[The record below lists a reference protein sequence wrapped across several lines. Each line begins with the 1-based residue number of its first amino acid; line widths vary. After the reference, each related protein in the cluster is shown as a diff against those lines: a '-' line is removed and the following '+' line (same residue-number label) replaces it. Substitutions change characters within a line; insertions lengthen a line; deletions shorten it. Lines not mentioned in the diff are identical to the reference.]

1 MAVQKKNP
9 FKKCRSI
16 AFKIGTTIDIDTFL
30 AKRSRMDFILGLL
43 VAILIEEKFK
53 FNSDEVIT
61 FVCSAIDAK
70 YR

>member
-1 MAVQKKNP
+1 MAEQKKNP

-43 VAILIEEKFK
+43 VAILIEEKF
-53 FNSDEVIT
+53 I
-61 FVCSAIDAK
+61 
-70 YR
+70 